1 MNIVLADKDSEK
13 DLYNAPLIIT
23 KYGLSAEV
31 LTNSAWRCQE
41 KYNVYEHETIVNTWA
56 KYHLIEVS
64 PVSFLIDRFA
74 LSFCIV
80 HIHMT

>member
-1 MNIVLADKDSEK
+1 MMNIVLADKDSEK

-41 KYNVYEHETIVNTWA
+41 KYNVYEHETIVNT
-56 KYHLIEVS
+56 
-64 PVSFLIDRFA
+64 
-74 LSFCIV
+74 
-80 HIHMT
+80 